1 MALGGITT
9 KPQLAMAA
17 SQALLLQ
24 TPQTG
29 MITLVTLRL
38 HVVLANRIRI
48 LIRVFEAGEVANSTL

>member
-1 MALGGITT
+1 
-9 KPQLAMAA
+9 
-17 SQALLLQ
+17 
-24 TPQTG
+24 